1 MKSDKMSDGLGRS
14 AKALESRTKANQR
27 MEETKAKTAK
37 QIVRID
43 PNLCTVIDAKSA
55 QPHKSN

>member
-1 MKSDKMSDGLGRS
+1 MKSDKMNDGLGRS
-14 AKALESRTKANQR
+14 AKAIEARDKANQR
-27 MEETKAKTAK
+27 IEETKAHTAK

-55 QPHKSN
+55 HIHKYN